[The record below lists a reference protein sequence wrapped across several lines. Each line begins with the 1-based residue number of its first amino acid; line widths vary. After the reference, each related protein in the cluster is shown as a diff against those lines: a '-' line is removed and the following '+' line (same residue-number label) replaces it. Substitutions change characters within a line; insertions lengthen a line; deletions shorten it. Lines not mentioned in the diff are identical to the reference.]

1 MLDTRRGGR
10 DYSLLGPEA
19 ARAVEKGL
27 AGASWYK
34 AAVPRKTMKELM
46 RREDARAVRDTVIWL
61 GLLVA
66 CGVGAVLAWGTWWCV
81 PFFIGYG
88 LLYGTA
94 SDSRWHEAGHG
105 TAFKSRWLDQ
115 TVYQIACFMIM
126 RDPTVSRWSHTRH
139 HTDTLIVGH
148 DPEIVAMRP
157 PRLIKILLN
166 LLGLVDVP
174 VAFGHLFL
182 HAAGRL
188 DAEEATY
195 VPDPER
201 RKVARTAR
209 IWLLIYLATVA
220 ACVLTGSLLPALLVG
235 LPRMYG
241 AFGGMVYS
249 LTQHAGLGED
259 LLDHRLI
266 ARTVKMGR
274 VNRFLYWNM
283 NYHVEHHMFPMVPY
297 HALPALHEIMK
308 DDCPPAYPSIWA
320 AYREIIPTVLRQLR
334 DPGHFVYRQL
344 PAGAVQHPLRDQVPT
359 HATELPA
366 HLQPAASGTE
376 GLNA

>member
-19 ARAVEKGL
+19 ALAVEKGL

-46 RREDARAVRDTVIWL
+46 KRDDAHAVRDTVVWL

-66 CGVGAVLAWGTWWCV
+66 FGVGAALTWGTWWCV
-81 PFFIGYG
+81 PFFVGYG

-94 SDSRWHEAGHG
+94 SDSRWHESGHG

-115 TVYQIACFMIM
+115 TVYQIACFLIM
-126 RDPTVSRWSHTRH
+126 RDPTVSRWGHTRH
-139 HTDTLIVGH
+139 HTDTLIVGR

-166 LLGLVDVP
+166 MLGLVDVP
-174 VAFGHLFL
+174 VAFGHMFL
-182 HAAGRL
+182 HATGRL
-188 DAEEATY
+188 DGEEATY
-195 VPDPER
+195 VPDMER
-201 RKVARTAR
+201 GKVARTAR
-209 IWLLIYLATVA
+209 IWLTIYAATVV
-220 ACVLTGSLLPALLVG
+220 ACVLTGSLLPAMLIG

-241 AFGGMVYS
+241 AFGGMIYG

-297 HALPALHEIMK
+297 HALPALHEVMK
-308 DDCPPAYPSIWA
+308 DDCPPAYPSLWA
-320 AYREIIPTVLRQLR
+320 TYREIIPTVIRQLR
-334 DPGHFVYRQL
+334 DPEHFVYRQL
-344 PAGAVQHPLRDQVPT
+344 PTGAVPHPLRDQVPT
-359 HATELPA
+359 HAKELPA
-366 HLQPAASGTE
+366 HLQDTTPSME
-376 GLNA
+376 RLHP